1 MLLHLMCKSSCNI
14 WYTAMVSSF
23 HGFFSSSD
31 SPSSLLILRRSCH
44 TLFNWMASLQY
55 DSLHESSPQVKKLL
69 SHLVHFNGCFL
80 HGSSDISLSLFEKI
94 LPHLMHLYGF
104 SPVWFL
110 SWILTWC
117 GKAPVTFGALQWLF
131 PSRTL
136 WWYFKY
142 LDQKLLPHFMHLNGF
157 SPVWFLSWIVTLCG
171 NAS

>member
-1 MLLHLMCKSSCNI
+1 
-14 WYTAMVSSF
+14 MVSSF

-55 DSLHESSPQVKKLL
+55 DSLHESSPHVKKLL

-110 SWILTWC
+110 SWIVTWC
-117 GKAPVTFGALQWLF
+117 GKAPETWMVSFLHGPSEGTLSILILRSSCHTLCNWMSSIQCDSLPESSPDVENLLRLKWFF
-131 PSRTL
+131 PS
-136 WWYFKY
+136 
-142 LDQKLLPHFMHLNGF
+142 
-157 SPVWFLSWIVTLCG
+157 
-171 NAS
+171 